1 MVNDRIQ
8 DVKGSIW
15 ENEYFMISRK
25 FSNTSDDQI
34 IDFLCESSEQKEC
47 DSILDSIE
55 SVSDLWIL
63 ANMNETY
70 NEEDNIPSSLADTYP
85 DECFPR

>member
-1 MVNDRIQ
+1 
-8 DVKGSIW
+8 
-15 ENEYFMISRK
+15 MISRK
-25 FSNTSDDQI
+25 FSNISDDQI
-34 IDFLCESSEQKEC
+34 IDFLSESSEQKEC

-70 NEEDNIPSSLADTYP
+70 NEEDNIHSSLADTYP
-85 DECFPR
+85 DEYSPH